1 MHSIRKQRWSKMFSA
16 ASILAILFGGLLIPS
31 SRAVSA
37 NPTAVCVGA
46 NCTVTFGYSG
56 DYYLWTPPANAQN
69 LAFDV
74 LGAQGG
80 RSGGLGGRVT
90 GALLTGNTPLF
101 IYVGGAGAQ
110 GSGVAG
116 GFNGGG
122 TAGAG
127 RGDEG
132 SGGGASDIRT
142 STALASRLVVAAGG
156 GGSGGYSGGTGGFG
170 GGTSGGAGTSGQ
182 GQAGSGA
189 TASSGGNGGFPNGGS
204 WGGNGDLGI
213 GGAGGSSSVSGGG
226 GGGGGYYGGGGGGAD
241 VDSCCSNAGGG
252 GGGSSWV
259 DSTKTS
265 SVTNTAGYRSG
276 AGMVIISYSLPPEV
290 TSFGAAATT
299 SKLADQKLNLNFN
312 QSVTGLSASDFLI
325 TGATCSSLNLTG
337 SNASYSLALVG
348 CSEGDLQVT
357 LVANSVTGSSAG
369 PAQAFSAAAIKIDYT
384 APVVASATPP
394 EFTNQQLLH
403 FELQSSEPI
412 SQLEA
417 ADFELS
423 GVDCSIG
430 AITSVDN
437 RTVVEVA
444 GCADSQMVTLQL
456 KAGSAVD
463 AAGNTAPNSA
473 QSLGQ
478 VFVDRTPAAATF
490 ATPISASTS
499 AEPSFEIAFDEAVYE
514 LTVADFEQRGSAT
527 NCQLLL
533 AEVVPNREFEIT
545 TSGCS
550 LGSVQLALLAQSYVD
565 AAGNSSTEV
574 LSASIEK
581 IAVPAPPA
589 AAPVTETPTAG
600 PPVAAPIAAE
610 PQSTTNQAP
619 NSAAETQP
627 TATTGPTVSASPES
641 TLNEPG
647 AIGELGSSTTKK
659 FNAPKPAAP
668 GLATEIKLES
678 LNSQI
683 AALGNGDVPEAI
695 DESAEP
701 LVATGQIE
709 LDNPTEPKPSS
720 AVFSFTGWLYQ
731 SWQIIT
737 FGAALLA
744 VIGIGAAN
752 SILKRRRSSQNT
764 SGGLDFLNQLRLAG
778 NN

>member
-1 MHSIRKQRWSKMFSA
+1 MHSIHKQRWSKMFSA

-37 NPTAVCVGA
+37 NPTPVCVGA
-46 NCTVTFGYSG
+46 NCTVTFSYSG

-69 LAFDV
+69 IGFDV

-142 STALASRLVVAAGG
+142 GTALASRLVVAAGG
-156 GGSGGYSGGTGGFG
+156 GGSGGYSGGTGGHG

-189 TASSGGNGGFPNGGS
+189 TATSGGNGGFPNGGS

-290 TSFGAAATT
+290 ASFGAAATT
-299 SKLADQKLNLNFN
+299 SKLADQTLNLNFN

-337 SNASYSLALVG
+337 SNASYNLTLVG
-348 CSEGDLQVT
+348 CSEGNLQVT
-357 LVANSVTGSSAG
+357 LVANSVTGTSTG

-384 APVVASATPP
+384 APVVASVAPP

-417 ADFELS
+417 ADFELT
-423 GVDCSIG
+423 GDACSIG
-430 AITSVDN
+430 RITSVEN
-437 RTVVEVA
+437 RTVVEVG
-444 GCADSQMVTLQL
+444 GCSDSQTVSLLL
-456 KAGSAVD
+456 KASSAID
-463 AAGNTAPNSA
+463 SAGNTAPNTA

-478 VFVDRTPAAATF
+478 VFVDRTAAAATF

-499 AEPSFEIAFDEAVYE
+499 AEPSFDISFDEAVYA

-527 NCQLLL
+527 NCQLVLT
-533 AEVVPNREFEIT
+533 EVVPNREFEIT
-545 TSGCS
+545 TSECS
-550 LGSVQLALLAQSYVD
+550 LGSVQLALLEQSYVD
-565 AAGNSSTEV
+565 AAGNFSTEV

-589 AAPVTETPTAG
+589 A
-600 PPVAAPIAAE
+600 PIAAQ
-610 PQSTTNQAP
+610 PQSTTNQEP

-647 AIGELGSSTTKK
+647 AIGELGSSTTQV

-720 AVFSFTGWLYQ
+720 AAFSFTGWLYQ

-744 VIGIGAAN
+744 VIGIGTAN

-764 SGGLDFLNQLRLAG
+764 SGGLDFLNQLRIAG